1 MNIKIEQFLESA
13 HLKEFVKSAK
23 QLENKPRPAFL
34 ISFNI
39 SDDFETFKIY
49 YEIDRQY
56 SVDTIKKF
64 LPTEKD
70 FLKYIPYWNNNR
82 ESSLCFGIK
91 IDKNF
96 NPIQYFHIKFDP
108 NKKIYND
115 FAEFKKP
122 KFFDRSYDLNTETGV
137 SFEYKNETS
146 IQKNYFYF
154 HSLRDKVFISSKFNV
169 PFENVN
175 HFEYTE
181 FSDKNKVIAVHDNY
195 FNPDKCVK
203 SYLLGLKNDKINQS
217 ILYFEEKYNLSPEFY
232 GVYENNKVVAIYWSL
247 TSKQHLHHLFS

>member
-1 MNIKIEQFLESA
+1 MNSKIENFLENA
-13 HLKEFVKSAK
+13 HLKEFVKNAK
-23 QLENKPRPAFL
+23 LLENKDRPAFL
-34 ISFNI
+34 ISFNV
-39 SDDFETFKIY
+39 SDDLETFKIY

-56 SVDTIKKF
+56 SNDTIKKF

-70 FLKYIPYWNNNR
+70 FVKFIPYWNKER

-91 IDKNF
+91 IDKKL

-108 NKKIYND
+108 LKKIYLD
-115 FAEFKKP
+115 YPEFKKP
-122 KFFDRSYDLNTETGV
+122 KFFDRSYDLKTETGV
-137 SFEYKNETS
+137 SFEYQNNSS

-154 HSLRDKVFISSKFNV
+154 HTLRDKVFISSKFNV

-195 FNPDKCVK
+195 FTPDKCVK
-203 SYLLGLKNDKINQS
+203 TYLLSLNNSKINDCVR
-217 ILYFEEKYNLSPEFY
+217 YFEEKYNLAPEFY
-232 GVYENNKVVAIYWSL
+232 GVYENNKIIAIYWSL
-247 TSKQHLHHLFS
+247 TTKQHLHNIFS